1 MAISE
6 PFEALDWKSEFLL
19 KEIDVLEGSLA
30 PGDSLHTI
38 VKFTSGE
45 PSLQPSQ
52 MNSQC
57 QHGCQFLK
65 AAIKK
70 SHLAES

>member
-38 VKFTSGE
+38 VKFTSKKE
-45 PSLQPSQ
+45 RYQ
-52 MNSQC
+52 MCPLN
-57 QHGCQFLK
+57 
-65 AAIKK
+65 
-70 SHLAES
+70 